1 MLPSSANRPLQ
12 TRSSSTAPSTH
23 FSHFIT
29 ATAYSLDTTVR
40 IGAAQYKDKLNTI
53 NLENKLS
60 GDFWQ
65 LGNIKNKSELLLKMD

>member
-12 TRSSSTAPSTH
+12 TRSSSTAPSTR
-23 FSHFIT
+23 HFIT
-29 ATAYSLDTTVR
+29 ATTYSLDTTVT

-65 LGNIKNKSELLLKMD
+65 LGNVKNKSELLLKMD